1 MTHERPLPIMAIT
14 LGDPA
19 GIGPEIC
26 VDTMLDKSMYEV
38 SRPFL
43 IGNRKAMEKA
53 AAIKGVT
60 LNIHEIAA
68 PEEALFE
75 HGTIDL
81 LDPGVESD
89 ADIAYGEVQKVA
101 AEQAYAYLV
110 ESINL
115 GLAGRVDAVST
126 APINKAA
133 LKLAEIPYIGHTE
146 IFGNLTKSDHALTM
160 FHVHK
165 LRVFFLSRHVSVRDA
180 CDYVTKDNVLRYLRN
195 IDREFRA
202 LGFDDPSI
210 AVAAL
215 NPHGGEGGMFGREEI
230 DELIPAVEQAQ
241 KEGINARGP
250 LPADSIFAF
259 ALDGH
264 HDCILSLYHDQGH
277 IACKTLDFEKAVTLT
292 LGLPFMRSSVDHGT
306 AFDIAGQGVANGNS
320 MIEASRVCAEFA
332 ARKLDMDSRRSA

>member
-1 MTHERPLPIMAIT
+1 MSRKDKLPVMAIT

-19 GIGPEIC
+19 GIGPETI
-26 VDTMLDKSMYEV
+26 VHTILDKSMYEV
-38 SRPFL
+38 SNPFV
-43 IGNRKAMEKA
+43 IGNRKAMERA
-53 AAIKGVT
+53 AGIRGVK
-60 LNIHEIAA
+60 LNINEISS
-68 PEEALFE
+68 PEEAKFE
-75 HGTIDL
+75 FGIVDL
-81 LDPGVESD
+81 LDTGVESD
-89 ADIAYGEVQKVA
+89 AEIEYGKVQALA
-101 AEQAYAYLV
+101 ARQAYSYLE
-110 ESINL
+110 ESIKL

-146 IFGNLTKSDHALTM
+146 IFGNLTHSPYALTM
-160 FHVHK
+160 FHVQK
-165 LRVFFLSRHVSVRDA
+165 LKVFFLSRHVSLREA
-180 CDYVTKDNVLRYLRN
+180 CDLVTKDNVLRYLRD

-202 LGFDDPSI
+202 LGFENPSI

-230 DELIPAVEQAQ
+230 DALIPAVEQA
-241 KEGINARGP
+241 KAEGINARGP
-250 LPADSIFAF
+250 LPADSVFAF

-306 AFDIAGQGVANGNS
+306 AFDIAGTGKANGNS

-332 ARKLDMDSRRSA
+332 ARKMALKAV